1 MREVL
6 AASRPFSWINTA
18 YPFAAGYLM
27 ATGGR
32 LDATFVVGTLFFLVP
47 YNLLMY
53 GINDVFDYA
62 SDLANPR
69 KGGIEGALLAPRMHR
84 PTLWAAAVTGSTLVV
99 MPFPLHAAWHNDCW
113 RAAR

>member
-1 MREVL
+1 VREVL

-18 YPFAAGYLM
+18 YPFAAGYLL

-32 LDATFVVGTLFFLVP
+32 IDATFVVGTLFFLGP

-62 SDLANPR
+62 SDLRNPR
-69 KGGIEGALLAPRMHR
+69 KGGIEGGLVEPGRARRVHR
-84 PTLWAAAVTGSTLVV
+84 RLRS
-99 MPFPLHAAWHNDCW
+99 W
-113 RAAR
+113 R

>member
-1 MREVL
+1 MPVLWTVLGPQEREGRVREVL

-18 YPFAAGYLM
+18 YPFAAGYLL

-32 LDATFVVGTLFFLVP
+32 VDALFVVGTLFFLVP

-62 SDLANPR
+62 SDLRNPR
-69 KGGIEGALLAPRMHR
+69 KGGIEGGLVAP
-84 PTLWAAAVTGSTLVV
+84 
-99 MPFPLHAAWHNDCW
+99 D
-113 RAAR
+113 RAARSIGGSCGPASC